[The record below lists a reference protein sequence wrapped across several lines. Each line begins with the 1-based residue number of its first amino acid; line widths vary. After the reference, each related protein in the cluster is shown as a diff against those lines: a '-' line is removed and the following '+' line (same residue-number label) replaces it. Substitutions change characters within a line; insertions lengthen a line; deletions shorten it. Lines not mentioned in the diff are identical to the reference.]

1 MADLLTLKEKLI
13 RLRLKTM
20 AHQLDLVLE
29 QAAQKNLN
37 LTATMN
43 RLADYELEARHQTA
57 IALRYRQSQLADK
70 PTIDQFDFHHH
81 KSRLDQKTPILNLFS
96 IDFIANHQDVILIGN
111 PGTGKTFLAKS
122 LVYAACN
129 ANIRCLFTNTM
140 DMINHLIAAEADRS
154 LLKKLH
160 YYQSPDLLVCDE
172 MGYLSLGPQGSHL
185 FFQVIS
191 QRHQVKSTLLTTNL
205 PFADWGKVFDSTPVA
220 TAIADRLVHN
230 SEVLILGGPSYRR
243 KNKS

>member
-1 MADLLTLKEKLI
+1 MTDLEALQEKLT

-20 AHQLDLVLE
+20 AQQLDLVLE
-29 QAAQKNLN
+29 QASQKNLN
-37 LTATMN
+37 LAAAMN
-43 RLADYELEARHQTA
+43 RLADYELEARRQTA
-57 IALRYRQSQLADK
+57 IALRYCQSQLSDK

-81 KSRLDQKTPILNLFS
+81 KSRLDQKTLILNLFS
-96 IDFIANHQDVILIGN
+96 LGFIANHQDVILIGN
-111 PGTGKTFLAKS
+111 PGTGKTFLAKA

-129 ANIRCLFTNTM
+129 ANIKCLFTNIM
-140 DMINHLIAAEADRS
+140 DMLNHLIAAEADHS

-172 MGYLSLGPQGSHL
+172 MGYLALGPQGSHL

-243 KNKS
+243 KNKP

>member
-1 MADLLTLKEKLI
+1 MADLESLREKLL

-20 AHQLDLVLE
+20 AHQLDSVLE

-43 RLADYELEARHQTA
+43 RLADYELEARRQTA
-57 IALRYRQSQLADK
+57 IALRYSQSQLSDK

-81 KSRLDQKTPILNLFS
+81 KSRLDQKTLILNLFS
-96 IDFIANHQDVILIGN
+96 LGFIANHQDIILIGN
-111 PGTGKTFLAKS
+111 PGTGKTFLAKA

-129 ANIRCLFTNTM
+129 ANIKCLFTNTM

-160 YYQSPDLLVCDE
+160 TYQSPDLLVCDE
-172 MGYLSLGPQGSHL
+172 LGYLALGPQGSHL

-191 QRHQVKSTLLTTNL
+191 QRHTVKSTLLTTNL
-205 PFADWGKVFDSTPVA
+205 PFADWGKIFDSTPVA

-243 KNKS
+243 KNKA

>member
-1 MADLLTLKEKLI
+1 MADMETLKEKLI

-20 AHQLDLVLE
+20 ALQLDLVME

-37 LTATMN
+37 LAATLN
-43 RLADYELEARHQTA
+43 RLADYELEARRQTA
-57 IALRYRQSQLADK
+57 IALRYSQSQLGDK

-81 KSRLDQKTPILNLFS
+81 KSRLDQKTLILNLFS
-96 IDFIANHQDVILIGN
+96 LGFIANHQDVILIGN
-111 PGTGKTFLAKS
+111 PGTGKSFLAKA

-172 MGYLSLGPQGSHL
+172 LGYLALGPQGSHL

-230 SEVLILGGPSYRR
+230 SEVLILGGQSYRR

>member
-1 MADLLTLKEKLI
+1 MSDLEPLKNKLI
-13 RLRLKTM
+13 QIRLKTM
-20 AHQLDLVLE
+20 AQQLDSVLD
-29 QAAQKNLN
+29 QASQKNLN
-37 LTATMN
+37 LPAVLN
-43 RLADYELEARHQTA
+43 RLADYELEARRQTA
-57 IALRYRQSQLADK
+57 IALRFRQSQLPDR

-81 KSRLDQKTPILNLFS
+81 KSRLDQKTLILNLFS
-96 IDFIANHQDVILIGN
+96 LDFISKHQDVILIGN
-111 PGTGKTFLAKS
+111 PGTGKTFLAKA
-122 LVYAACN
+122 LVFAACN
-129 ANIRCLFTNTM
+129 ANIKTLFTNTM
-140 DMINHLIAAEADRS
+140 DMINHLIAAEADHS

-172 MGYLSLGPQGSHL
+172 LGYLSLGPQGSHL

-191 QRHQVKSTLLTTNL
+191 QRHTVKSTLLTTNL

>member
-1 MADLLTLKEKLI
+1 MSDLENLKEKFI
-13 RLRLKTM
+13 QLRLKTM
-20 AHQLDLVLE
+20 AHQLDFVLE

-37 LTATMN
+37 LTTTMN
-43 RLADYELEARHQTA
+43 RLADYELEARRQTA
-57 IALRYRQSQLADK
+57 IALRYSQSQLSDK

-81 KSRLDQKTPILNLFS
+81 KSRLDQKTLILNLFS
-96 IDFIANHQDVILIGN
+96 LGFIAHHQDVIFIGN
-111 PGTGKTFLAKS
+111 PGTGKTFLAKA

-129 ANIRCLFTNTM
+129 ANIKCLFTNTM

-172 MGYLSLGPQGSHL
+172 LGYLALGPQGSHL

-205 PFADWGKVFDSTPVA
+205 PFADWGKIFDSTPVA

-243 KNKS
+243 KNKA